1 MTGGGLQESSP
12 FTSFTFYK
20 FNIYFTDLIRED
32 MVGFKSGKAGK

>member
-12 FTSFTFYK
+12 FTHFT
-20 FNIYFTDLIRED
+20 IYFPDLIRED